1 MVQLWGVGS
10 DESKGDWMVWWGFA
24 WSEAILTP
32 FLQRNIILTLPQVNQ
47 EIIFSHLL
55 FVGLIR
61 SIYTGFWLILCLKH
75 CIWGFSHDSLGGS
88 PPVFCSC
95 FLDELQC
102 QHREYWVV
110 VKMIVQ
116 LLSSAASTAPYP
128 PSGNP
133 ECHRRLWPLLGCPL
147 FWRVGPTPS
156 HLNSACCVVFFHSYI
171 SFNLVPY
178 RARQLCC
185 LQTLVRYFI
194 FINMSSFS
202 LISLSGLP
210 VLLYVAVVLR
220 EVLNFLY
227 AGINWSGSQV
237 ALCPVLSFRA
247 VCCTSHHICLLRC
260 LVNRRGDK
268 GTWKGKKQS
277 EEWSWRLG
285 I

>member
-1 MVQLWGVGS
+1 MRLC
-10 DESKGDWMVWWGFA
+10 M
-24 WSEAILTP
+24 
-32 FLQRNIILTLPQVNQ
+32 
-47 EIIFSHLL
+47 
-55 FVGLIR
+55 IR
-61 SIYTGFWLILCLKH
+61 SNPHTVSPKKYYPHPPTSEPGDYFFTPSFCRSHQKYLYRVLVNTLLEALHLGVQPW
-75 CIWGFSHDSLGGS
+75 FSWWITS
-88 PPVFCSC
+88 SC

-147 FWRVGPTPS
+147 SWCVGPTPS

-247 VCCTSHHICLLRC
+247 VCCTSHHICFLRC